1 MSSDQKKENNSSE
14 ENINKIKQE
23 ETEDPTEYYA
33 QGDSKEIYNEESEFR
48 KPVPPIEMATE
59 EMNLLRVV
67 SYLGFGLAALAI
79 VFILFFIRDLDH
91 RVGGVDSALNTL
103 EDKIAPLRKE
113 VKESIEQVNTN
124 INGLKIKIEDRENR
138 AAVIELKRALAVIQ
152 TMGLSDSPKI
162 EAKSNEVVTSI
173 QALLGEFS
181 ITDIGSD
188 SSSTP
193 TSAGEVIIEEATE
206 VIELPVVKKLT
217 EDHPSPVVE
226 EHQTEEHQTEEQQTE
241 EHQTEEHQT
250 EEHQTEVSSQV
261 DIQQEETPHQT
272 EDAIESI
279 EEDENSNEESD
290 EDEESDGDEDE
301 DEEDDE

>member
-241 EHQTEEHQT
+241 
-250 EEHQTEVSSQV
+250 VSSQV